1 MLRVLQLDKGEVDL
15 VLRYSEKTGDVSLE
29 LLMPTGIVSIL
40 KDKSFVPDEL
50 SMSIVKGLCENMYEV
65 VDDTPEGP
73 RVRIC
78 FEMRKI
84 TEENLS

>member
-1 MLRVLQLDKGEVDL
+1 MLTEEVLRVLQLDKGEVDL

-50 SMSIVKGLCENMYEV
+50 SMSIVKGLCVNVYKVLE
-65 VDDTPEGP
+65 DTPVGP
-73 RVRIC
+73 RVRVC
-78 FEMRKI
+78 
-84 TEENLS
+84 